1 VIPEVVSVRDP
12 QPGWRMPARCPVC
25 GGEVVREEPYV
36 AHRCINPFCAAQRL
50 ERLRHFS
57 SRGAMDIDGLGYST
71 LQQLIDRELVKD
83 PSDLYRLTME
93 QLGGLERFAQKSAEN
108 LYNRLQGSRTPALG
122 RLLYGL
128 GIPQVGEAT
137 ATLLAAEFGTL
148 DRLRTAGETELL
160 AVESVGPSMAKEIS
174 HFFGGPG
181 GELVDRLIE
190 VGVRPREVAG
200 PAQGPLSGKTF
211 VFTGTLGGITRTEA
225 EGLVRSLGAKAVG
238 TVSSKTHYVVAGEA
252 AGSKLEKAQRL
263 KVPVL
268 DEEGFRRLIDE
279 AAS

>member
-1 VIPEVVSVRDP
+1 
-12 QPGWRMPARCPVC
+12 MPARCPVC

-50 ERLRHFS
+50 ERLRHFA

-93 QLGGLERFAQKSAEN
+93 QLVGLERFAQKSAEN
-108 LYNRLQGSRTPALG
+108 LYNGLQSSRTPALG
-122 RLLYGL
+122 RFLYGL

-137 ATLLAAEFGTL
+137 GTLLAAEFGGL
-148 DRLRTAGETELL
+148 DRLRSAGETELL
-160 AVESVGPSMAKEIS
+160 AVESVGPSMAREIS
-174 HFFGGPG
+174 HFFQGPG
-181 GELVDRLIE
+181 GELVDRLLE
-190 VGVRPREVAG
+190 AGVRPREVAG

-225 EGLVRSLGAKAVG
+225 EELVRSLGAKAVG
-238 TVSSKTHYVVAGEA
+238 TVSSKTYYVVAGEA

>member
-1 VIPEVVSVRDP
+1 
-12 QPGWRMPARCPVC
+12 
-25 GGEVVREEPYV
+25 
-36 AHRCINPFCAAQRL
+36 
-50 ERLRHFS
+50 
-57 SRGAMDIDGLGYST
+57 MDIDGLGYST

-279 AAS
+279 AGS